1 MGLWWKSSF
10 DIVVA
15 SRQDET
21 RQEKKK
27 KREREREV
35 LFNMF
40 VNQLS
45 ASRPSRVATRRGR
58 SNTLVVR
65 ALNFGKKTATTTK
78 GKKEPAKKS
87 GGLFG
92 SVGSKAKPEPAK
104 KSAGGGL
111 FGSKG
116 SKPKKASAPAK
127 KKAPAKKAGGTF
139 SIGSKPKP
147 APKKAAKK
155 TQRVGTKRANASGAP
170 PGTVDLPFFGE
181 LKVGEQFKS
190 GDEKYFSNVQKATN
204 AKGAQA
210 IVGYKGSGQK
220 GSAPMVDAQGRKASY
235 SGVVYRFGDKYGG
248 NIDEFAPIFTPETR
262 SPTGDTYEPGLLGI
276 AVWFAGFAS
285 LLAVGG
291 FSIYSTS
298 ALAG

>member
-1 MGLWWKSSF
+1 MPC
-10 DIVVA
+10 
-15 SRQDET
+15 SRC
-21 RQEKKK
+21 R
-27 KREREREV
+27 
-35 LFNMF
+35 
-40 VNQLS
+40 
-45 ASRPSRVATRRGR
+45 RPGH
-58 SNTLVVR
+58 
-65 ALNFGKKTATTTK
+65 TK
-78 GKKEPAKKS
+78 
-87 GGLFG
+87 
-92 SVGSKAKPEPAK
+92 VTCPEQFLQ
-104 KSAGGGL
+104 L

-127 KKAPAKKAGGTF
+127 KNSGGGGLFGSVGSKPKAPAKKKAGGTFSIGSKPKAPAKKAGGTF
-139 SIGSKPKP
+139 SIGSKSKP

-155 TQRVGTKRANASGAP
+155 TQRVGTKRTNASGAP

-190 GDEKYFSNVQKATN
+190 GDEKYFSNVQKGSN

-220 GSAPMVDAQGRKASY
+220 GSAPMVDAQGSKARY
-235 SGVVYRFGDKYGG
+235 GGVVYRFGDKYGG
-248 NIDEFAPIFTPETR
+248 NIDEFAPIFTPQTR

>member
-1 MGLWWKSSF
+1 
-10 DIVVA
+10 
-15 SRQDET
+15 
-21 RQEKKK
+21 
-27 KREREREV
+27 
-35 LFNMF
+35 MF

-45 ASRPSRVATRRGR
+45 ASRPGRVATRRGR

-78 GKKEPAKKS
+78 GKKEPAKKAG

-104 KSAGGGL
+104 KSAAGGGL

-127 KKAPAKKAGGTF
+127 KKAGGAFSIGSKPKAPAKKKAGGTF

-155 TQRVGTKRANASGAP
+155 TQRVGTKKTNGSSTPAGA
-170 PGTVDLPFFGE
+170 VDLPFFGE
-181 LKVGEQFKS
+181 LNAGEMFKT
-190 GDEKYFSNVQKATN
+190 GDDRYFSNVQKGSK
-204 AKGAQA
+204 AKGAQR
-210 IVGYKGSGQK
+210 IVGYKGSSEK
-220 GSAPMVDAQGRKASY
+220 GSAPLVDAQGVKAKY
-235 SGVVYRFGDKYGG
+235 GGVVYRFGDKYGG
-248 NIDEFAPIFTPETR
+248 NIDEFSPIFTPDTR

>member
-1 MGLWWKSSF
+1 
-10 DIVVA
+10 
-15 SRQDET
+15 
-21 RQEKKK
+21 
-27 KREREREV
+27 
-35 LFNMF
+35 MF

-45 ASRPSRVATRRGR
+45 ASRPGRVATRRGR

-78 GKKEPAKKS
+78 GKKEPAKKAG

-104 KSAGGGL
+104 KSAAGGGL

-127 KKAPAKKAGGTF
+127 KKAGGAFSIGSKPKAPAKKKAGGTF

-155 TQRVGTKRANASGAP
+155 TQRVGTKKTNGSSTPAGA
-170 PGTVDLPFFGE
+170 VDLPFFGE
-181 LKVGEQFKS
+181 LNAGEMFKT
-190 GDEKYFSNVQKATN
+190 GDDRYYSNVQKGSK
-204 AKGAQA
+204 AKGAQR
-210 IVGYKGSGQK
+210 IVGYKGSSEK
-220 GSAPMVDAQGRKASY
+220 GSAPLVDAQGVKAKY
-235 SGVVYRFGDKYGG
+235 GGVVYRFGDKYGG
-248 NIDEFAPIFTPETR
+248 NIDEFSPIFTPDTR

>member
-1 MGLWWKSSF
+1 
-10 DIVVA
+10 
-15 SRQDET
+15 
-21 RQEKKK
+21 
-27 KREREREV
+27 
-35 LFNMF
+35 MF

-45 ASRPSRVATRRGR
+45 ASRPGRVATRRGR

-78 GKKEPAKKS
+78 GKKEPAKKAG

-104 KSAGGGL
+104 KSAAGGGL

-127 KKAPAKKAGGTF
+127 KKAGGAFSIGSKPKAPAKKKAGGTFSIGSKPKAPAKKKAGGTF

-155 TQRVGTKRANASGAP
+155 TQRVGTKKTNGSSTPAGA
-170 PGTVDLPFFGE
+170 VDLPFFGE
-181 LKVGEQFKS
+181 LNAGEMFKT
-190 GDEKYFSNVQKATN
+190 GDDRYYSNVQKGSK
-204 AKGAQA
+204 AKGAQR
-210 IVGYKGSGQK
+210 IVGYKGSSEK
-220 GSAPMVDAQGRKASY
+220 GSAPLVDAQGVKAKY
-235 SGVVYRFGDKYGG
+235 GGVVYRFGDKYGG
-248 NIDEFAPIFTPETR
+248 NIDEFSPIFTPDTR